1 MYKCVFCGLENQTD
15 KARFC
20 AECGPEGPATNW
32 EANEVDQLA
41 KVTQYA
47 ALLSEYY
54 FQSNSDAEVEKFS
67 MRMRERLKISY
78 AKHVE
83 VISNFSEQKKAVV
96 HLSNFRFEFNENV
109 IDAYAGHDT
118 FLDFRYT
125 NLSEDEL
132 FKVGLH
138 WDDPETV
145 DHIDFRAETKTF
157 IQPCT
162 PSKLGGK
169 VVFERSGIK
178 EISDLI
184 ITITDQFGEC
194 ASFRAEPFRFKV
206 GSLDQRITQNISTH
220 NQISIEGRG
229 VIDASGLGTGNI
241 RTERDHSTEPSWMPL
256 SFILVRTDSSVDNRS
271 LIESKESVGSDES
284 AKFIFDETI
293 INLLANAFEQ
303 VGMEGVVK
311 VGKSNSKNCEL
322 QIIEN
327 MQIDIGFAS
336 AHFVNQK
343 DSGSIIFDNPFILFT
358 EERIIASIDLSKYAD
373 IFEEVRVTGR
383 PLLILAEEVSGVALE
398 VLESKVQ
405 RDIIKVAA
413 INVPISDDRWRKVV
427 KDISIL
433 TGGIIIKHPYQ
444 GIHLESLGQARRIEI
459 TENSTV
465 FVDGVGGYS
474 VIVDRVEL
482 IRTEIESAKN
492 QSDIKFHQERIAK
505 LAGGV
510 AVIKICTDTDGEF
523 NAKNQVIENSIDL
536 TRAEIRRGGISSI
549 DQLKEFIGSTFC
561 LK

>member
-1 MYKCVFCGLENQTD
+1 MYKCIFCGLNNSSAT
-15 KARFC
+15 ARFC

-32 EANEVDQLA
+32 VANEVDQLT

-47 ALLSEYY
+47 ALISEYY
-54 FQSNSDAEVEKFS
+54 FESHSDAEVEKFS
-67 MRMRERLKISY
+67 MRIRERLKISH

-83 VISNFSEQKKAVV
+83 VLSHLYQQKKAVV

-109 IDAYAGHDT
+109 NDAYAGHDT

-132 FKVGLH
+132 FKVSLH
-138 WDDPETV
+138 WDDPETI
-145 DHIDFRAETKTF
+145 DRIDFRAETKTF
-157 IQPCT
+157 IQPFT

-169 VVFERSGIK
+169 LVFERSGIK

-184 ITITDQFGEC
+184 ITITDQFGES
-194 ASFRAEPFRFKV
+194 ARFRAEPFRFKV
-206 GSLDQRITQNISTH
+206 GSLEQRITQNISTH

-229 VIDASGLGTGNI
+229 VIDASGLGTSNI
-241 RTERDHSTEPSWMPL
+241 KTERDHSTEPSWIPL
-256 SFILVRTDSSVDNRS
+256 SFTLVRTDSTIDNRIQNDFKG
-271 LIESKESVGSDES
+271 LVGSDETE
-284 AKFIFDETI
+284 KLIFDEII

-311 VGKSNSKNCEL
+311 VAKSNSMNCEL

-327 MQIDIGFAS
+327 MQIDIGFS
-336 AHFVNQK
+336 STHFVNHK
-343 DSGSIIFDNPFILFT
+343 DSGSIIFENPFILFT
-358 EERIIASIDLSKYAD
+358 EEKITSSIDLSKYAD
-373 IFEEVRVTGR
+373 VFEEVKATGR
-383 PLLILAEEVSGVALE
+383 PLLILAEEVGGVALE

-405 RDIIKVAA
+405 RNIVKVAA

-433 TGGIIIKHPYQ
+433 TGGIIIRYPYQ
-444 GIHLESLGQARRIEI
+444 GVHLESLGQTRRIEI
-459 TENSTV
+459 TGNSTE
-465 FVDGVGGYS
+465 FIDGAGSYS

-492 QSDIKFHQERIAK
+492 QSDIEFHQERIAK

-510 AVIKICTDTDGEF
+510 AIIKIYTDTDGEF
-523 NAKNQVIENSIDL
+523 NAKRLVIDNCVGL
-536 TRAEIRRGGISSI
+536 TRAKIRSGGISSI
-549 DQLKEFIGSTFC
+549 EELKEFIGST
-561 LK
+561 LV